1 MMDDCRFCESLELKK
16 KLKAMRTEL
25 EKQLFKE
32 KYTVALVSRTFG
44 PYGRCGRTTD
54 YGFRGCGYPLKYC
67 PMCGKKITGRAVKW
81 NG

>member
-1 MMDDCRFCESLELKK
+1 MMDDCRFCESLEFKK
-16 KLKAMRTEL
+16 NLKAMRTEL

-44 PYGRCGRTTD
+44 PYGNCGRTID

-67 PMCGKKITGRAVKW
+67 PICGKKITGRSVK
-81 NG
+81 